1 MNTPIKS
8 IYSLSYRFAKEHV
21 ALRAFTFGLPS
32 KVEGTGEKP
41 YPLFCFEF
49 PALAEYSEYGYDV
62 KFDCVIVDNDQRKQ
76 EVTRLE
82 ECEVVADEFRAFL
95 DNEDWLSVTSFSTT
109 QLSHFSDDDATGVRI
124 SVGLR
129 LDGVNI
135 CIDETMYDPAKEI
148 ERASSLPT
156 IQGVVGDRDLP
167 IISFESEPEYLFI
180 EYAES
185 KGGCYIDLGVK
196 PSKDLDYSIRFA
208 ITDTSIQEQSVMG
221 ASESGKRTLIGM
233 NYGYLWHQCG
243 EADWMQKTADI
254 YPHDATTD
262 PAVGHFFL
270 DSDNRGIPQGDT
282 YADLNFYLFA
292 ENFGGVASNF
302 SNARVYSVQIGS
314 MNLQPALRMTDR
326 KVVFVDDNSKRVFEP
341 TAGELYPPTIR

>member
-82 ECEVVADEFRAFL
+82 ECEVIADEFRVFL

-148 ERASSLPT
+148 ERASELPT
-156 IQGVVGDRDLP
+156 IQGMTTDHDLP
-167 IISFESEPEYLFI
+167 IISFEQEPEYI
-180 EYAES
+180 RTEYAES
-185 KGGCYIDLGVK
+185 YGDCYLDLGVK
-196 PSKDLDYSIRFA
+196 PSKDLDYRITFS
-208 ITDTSIQEQSVMG
+208 ITDTSVEEQAVMG
-221 ASESGKRTLIGM
+221 ASGGGKRTLVGM
-233 NYGYLWHQCG
+233 QWGQLWHQLG
-243 EADWMQKTADI
+243 EADWMQKEVDNKIHIAN
-254 YPHDATTD
+254 TD
-262 PAVGHFFL
+262 PDVGRFFL
-270 DSDNRGIPQGDT
+270 DADNMATPQGDT
-282 YADLNFYLFA
+282 YADGNLYLFA
-292 ENFGGVASNF
+292 ENYDGVASNF
-302 SNARVYSVQIGS
+302 AKARVYSIQING
-314 MNLQPALRMTDR
+314 MDLWPVIRMPEG
-326 KVVFVDDNSKRVFEP
+326 KVVFRDEVSGTVIEP
-341 TAGELYPPTIR
+341 VVGELHPKPIR